1 MNILFFATV
10 CITCSLSLGIV
21 EAQHTPPGHRPP
33 SLHKKTKFRDPLE
46 VKKIILECDTDK
58 SGELSTEEFAK
69 CVRMTIFWLNNLFC
83 TFCTFLKKWEE
94 NYKGR
99 EFLKLHSYRQTLPDL
114 TLEVSHTYLKHL
126 INLQIKVSQKVEI
139 NE

>member
-33 SLHKKTKFRDPLE
+33 SLHNKSKFRDPLE

-58 SGELSTEEFAK
+58 SGELSTEEFAN
-69 CVRMTIFWLNNLFC
+69 CVRMTIFYLNYLFC
-83 TFCTFLKKWEE
+83 TFCTFLKKWED
-94 NYKGR
+94 NKDSG
-99 EFLKLHSYRQTLPDL
+99 LP
-114 TLEVSHTYLKHL
+114 
-126 INLQIKVSQKVEI
+126 
-139 NE
+139 